1 MNWRQSYKMAEAK
14 KSVEENFTVI
24 DGKDLILG
32 RLGSDIAKRL
42 LLGENIK
49 IVNCKDV
56 VILGRKKFLVD
67 RYKDKIFRNKVTKQG
82 PYYSRSPADIVKR
95 SFRNMLP
102 YKSQRGV
109 DAFKRLKCYNS
120 VPSILLNNEKVTVEK
135 ARLDDESVFYYTRV
149 EDLCLSLGYN
159 KNK

>member
-1 MNWRQSYKMAEAK
+1 MAAESKAK
-14 KSVEENFTVI
+14 EEKFVVI

-32 RLGSDIAKRL
+32 RLGSNISKRL
-42 LLGENIK
+42 LMGENIK

-56 VILGRKKFLVD
+56 VILGRKKFLVE
-67 RYKDKIFRNKVTKQG
+67 RFKEKIFKNKVVKQG

-102 YKSQRGV
+102 YKSQRGAE
-109 DAFKRLKCYNS
+109 AFKRLKCYNS
-120 VPSILLNNEKVTVEK
+120 VPSILANAEKTVVES
-135 ARLDDESVFYYTRV
+135 AVMDANSVFYYTKV
-149 EDLCLSLGYN
+149 GDLCTSLGYT